1 MEAGPRSYGGQQQNE
16 IIRFKWGNEL
26 KSSDLWW
33 FIHDERE
40 VVQIGEYQKWGGMA
54 SYSVAPVKAVSSLPQ
69 PLDMAQAATL
79 NGELDSYLRRCL
91 PFKIWE
97 QLWSSHCN
105 AMIAVC
111 VTLKGHV
118 ISVKCNGFQHRS
130 IWNCLPCPRPLWSC
144 ATRSAFTDPLLSQ
157 TQIAWEDPPRR
168 GIHCF

>member
-1 MEAGPRSYGGQQQNE
+1 M
-16 IIRFKWGNEL
+16 
-26 KSSDLWW
+26 
-33 FIHDERE
+33 
-40 VVQIGEYQKWGGMA
+40 VQIGEYQKWGGMA

-130 IWNCLPCPRPLWSC
+130 I
-144 ATRSAFTDPLLSQ
+144 
-157 TQIAWEDPPRR
+157 
-168 GIHCF
+168 